1 MKVELRYGSK
11 NTKGKLSQSIYIRI
25 KHSNLDWDKSLR
37 IQISASDWNF
47 KKQEIITQ
55 KSFNNPIHSQ
65 YLQDISRKVYDVS
78 KNLQYK
84 AESFYHSN
92 RMEVLQWVQEKNR
105 KRFRE
110 LCEKWYS
117 EYKNQNKVVTQPF
130 FTEAFNEA
138 KEHLASTIHKKD
150 TRTRWDNIGKNI
162 EAYMKAKGNIRT
174 DEFSSKEWKNMVKFF
189 REEYRH
195 SDNQRRIGLSDET
208 ISTLLKKIRTV
219 RNQLGNKYIFHYDM
233 GSFKLKKAKRT
244 FNTLNE
250 EEFKRFL
257 DFSCVAEKIHKTNKR
272 KWFFQIQ
279 YYGCFRITEIYLN
292 LKKNPTAKNSQLKTP
307 EEIWKNEVF
316 KSKNAKGEDVYIWKC
331 FQVKQTGEITNKNL
345 PIHSKLAECLFGSI
359 ASALSDT
366 FPKELTAYNTPIEK
380 LESEVTYR
388 RFMKNT
394 LKELGI
400 DKHIL
405 THDIRKSFLTNERK
419 KRIQKSDLMQYS
431 GHESEEAF
439 NIYINESDNYIPTE
453 VNLYE

>member
-138 KEHLASTIHKKD
+138 K
-150 TRTRWDNIGKNI
+150 RT
-162 EAYMKAKGNIRT
+162 
-174 DEFSSKEWKNMVKFF
+174 SC
-189 REEYRH
+189 
-195 SDNQRRIGLSDET
+195 
-208 ISTLLKKIRTV
+208 
-219 RNQLGNKYIFHYDM
+219 
-233 GSFKLKKAKRT
+233 
-244 FNTLNE
+244 FN
-250 EEFKRFL
+250 
-257 DFSCVAEKIHKTNKR
+257 
-272 KWFFQIQ
+272 
-279 YYGCFRITEIYLN
+279 
-292 LKKNPTAKNSQLKTP
+292 
-307 EEIWKNEVF
+307 
-316 KSKNAKGEDVYIWKC
+316 
-331 FQVKQTGEITNKNL
+331 
-345 PIHSKLAECLFGSI
+345 
-359 ASALSDT
+359 
-366 FPKELTAYNTPIEK
+366 
-380 LESEVTYR
+380 
-388 RFMKNT
+388 
-394 LKELGI
+394 
-400 DKHIL
+400 
-405 THDIRKSFLTNERK
+405 
-419 KRIQKSDLMQYS
+419 YS
-431 GHESEEAF
+431 
-439 NIYINESDNYIPTE
+439 
-453 VNLYE
+453 